1 MLYTTHIIIYK
12 IQKYKI
18 NKTIIIANHS
28 QLSSFLSSLPETI
41 LMRSQ
46 EGLCYTAYDFGVA
59 IKISF
64 RRGLQGCTTITGSPL
79 AVFRAP
85 TCGNL
90 YNRRYA
96 VNRYMFRIPYQGLQY
111 KVLLH
116 QSNCGVQTDPA
127 LSKAD
132 YIRVV
137 RIIKFKTP
145 SYKETRETYYVQ
157 LEDYLILN
165 SENSTADHLFVH
177 NAFEL
182 SIEMFTTQAACRI
195 RVYFERINNLAILHL
210 PVLQTHFK
218 DLNDLLKVSGYL
230 RGFCTLKSI
239 FLVPFFF
246 HNLNFKYVHKHT

>member
-1 MLYTTHIIIYK
+1 MIQSVNLDVHKEESPLIII
-12 IQKYKI
+12 ID
-18 NKTIIIANHS
+18 NHS
-28 QLSSFLSSLPETI
+28 QLLSFLSSLPEII

-46 EGLCYTAYDFGVA
+46 EGPCYTAYDFGVA

-64 RRGLQGCTTITGSPL
+64 RRGFQGCIRITGSPL

-96 VNRYMFRIPYQGLQY
+96 VNRYMFRLPYLGLQY
-111 KVLLH
+111 KVLLQ
-116 QSNCGVQTDPA
+116 QSNCGVQTDTA

-157 LEDYLILN
+157 VEDYLILN

-182 SIEMFTTQAACRI
+182 SIEIFTAQAACRI
-195 RVYFERINNLAILHL
+195 RVYFERINDLAILHL
-210 PVLQTHFK
+210 PVLLIKTTNFH
-218 DLNDLLKVSGYL
+218 NLLKVS
-230 RGFCTLKSI
+230 
-239 FLVPFFF
+239 
-246 HNLNFKYVHKHT
+246 

>member
-1 MLYTTHIIIYK
+1 MNHEIQSVILDIHNENSSLIII
-12 IQKYKI
+12 I
-18 NKTIIIANHS
+18 NNLS
-28 QLSSFLSSLPETI
+28 QMSSFLSSLPETI

-46 EGLCYTAYDFGVA
+46 EELCYTAYDFGVA

-64 RRGLQGCTTITGSPL
+64 HGGFQGCTRITGSPL

-96 VNRYMFRIPYQGLQY
+96 VNRYMFRLPYLGLQY

-116 QSNCGVQTDPA
+116 QSNCGVQTDTA

-137 RIIKFKTP
+137 RLIKFKTP
-145 SYKETRETYYVQ
+145 SYKETRETYYVKV
-157 LEDYLILN
+157 EDYLILN

-210 PVLQTHFK
+210 PVLQRKIKNFH
-218 DLNDLLKVSGYL
+218 DLLKVS
-230 RGFCTLKSI
+230 
-239 FLVPFFF
+239 
-246 HNLNFKYVHKHT
+246 